1 MSGKFVLQNDK
12 VNCKGTLLK
21 KKTFQC
27 TGEYRSDIAKVERM
41 GTARNMHITE
51 KDQTSVAD
59 CHNVQSIRIAQFEL
73 VVNVTKNTSKVT
85 RTHFD

>member
-12 VNCKGTLLK
+12 VNCKGTLLQ

-27 TGEYRSDIAKVERM
+27 TGEYRSAHCESRKNGYGSEHAHHR
-41 GTARNMHITE
+41 

-59 CHNVQSIRIAQFEL
+59 CRNVQSIRIAQLEL
-73 VVNVTKNTSKVT
+73 VANVTKNTSKVT